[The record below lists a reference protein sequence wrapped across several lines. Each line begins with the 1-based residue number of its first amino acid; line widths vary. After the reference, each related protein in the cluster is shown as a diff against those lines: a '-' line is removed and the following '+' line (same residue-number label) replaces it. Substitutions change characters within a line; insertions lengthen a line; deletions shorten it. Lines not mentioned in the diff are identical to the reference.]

1 MNFAH
6 PSFPLFSEVF
16 PPLAWLLVWLQ
27 NHFAHPAALL
37 LWLLLP
43 ALAWLKGKV
52 GQSSSFV
59 YSSVDLVRPISGLH
73 RSRAGAILANLRWLA
88 LALFILALAQPR
100 LVRGESHVKAS
111 GIDIVVA
118 LDLSGSMR
126 SEDFG
131 PGQSRIKLAKEVL
144 GKFIDNRPNDRIGLV
159 AFAKDAYI
167 AAPPTL
173 DHDYLQHQLDRLDIG
188 VINESATAIGS
199 ALMTGLNRIKDLKD
213 KSKIIILMTDGENN
227 SGKVSPMTAADAAQA
242 LRIKVY
248 TIGIGRQGTA
258 PYPTGHRDRSGQMI
272 YQPMAVDID
281 EDTLTKIA
289 QETGGKY
296 YRADTADTMRKIY
309 ADIDRLETTEVEV
322 KKYQHYDELF
332 GQAAVAGLGLLVL
345 ELVLAQTVWRKLP

>member
-1 MNFAH
+1 MTFAH
-6 PSFPLFSEVF
+6 PYV
-16 PPLAWLLVWLQ
+16 
-27 NHFAHPAALL
+27 LL

-52 GQSSSFV
+52 GQSSAFV
-59 YSSVDLVRPISGLH
+59 YSSVDLVRPISGLR
-73 RSRAGAILANLRWLA
+73 RSRAGALLANLRWLA

-159 AFAKDAYI
+159 AFAKEAYI
-167 AAPPTL
+167 ASPPTL
-173 DHDYLQHQLDRLDIG
+173 DHDYLQRQLERLNIG
-188 VINESATAIGS
+188 VIDETATAIGS
-199 ALMTGLNRIKDLKD
+199 ALVTALNRIKDLQD
-213 KSKIIILMTDGENN
+213 KSKIVILMTDGENN
-227 SGKVSPMTAADAAQA
+227 SGKVSPPTAADAAQQ
-242 LRIKVY
+242 LGVKVY
-248 TIGIGRQGTA
+248 TVGIGKQGTA
-258 PYPTGHRDRSGQMI
+258 PYPKGKDQWGRMQYVD
-272 YQPMAVDID
+272 MAVDVD
-281 EDTLTKIA
+281 EETLKKIA
-289 QETGGKY
+289 QQTGGKY

-332 GQAAVAGLGLLVL
+332 GQAAIAGLAVLLL
-345 ELVLAQTVWRKLP
+345 EMVLAQTVWRKLP

>member
-1 MNFAH
+1 MTFAH
-6 PSFPLFSEVF
+6 PYVLF
-16 PPLAWLLVWLQ
+16 LL
-27 NHFAHPAALL
+27 
-37 LWLLLP
+37 LLLP

-52 GQSSSFV
+52 GQAAAFV

-73 RSRAGAILANLRWLA
+73 RSQAGAILANLRWLA
-88 LALFILALAQPR
+88 LALFLVALAQPR

-167 AAPPTL
+167 ASPPTL

-199 ALMTGLNRIKDLKD
+199 ALMTALNRIKDLKD
-213 KSKIIILMTDGENN
+213 KSKIVILMTDGENN

-242 LRIKVY
+242 LAVKVY

-258 PYPTGHRDRSGQMI
+258 PYPIGKNQWGQMQ
-272 YQPMAVDID
+272 YRDMAVDVD

-289 QETGGKY
+289 QQTGGKY
-296 YRADTADTMRKIY
+296 YRADTADTMRRIY

-332 GQAAVAGLGLLVL
+332 GQVAIAGLAVLVL
-345 ELVLAQTVWRKLP
+345 EMILAQTVWRKLP